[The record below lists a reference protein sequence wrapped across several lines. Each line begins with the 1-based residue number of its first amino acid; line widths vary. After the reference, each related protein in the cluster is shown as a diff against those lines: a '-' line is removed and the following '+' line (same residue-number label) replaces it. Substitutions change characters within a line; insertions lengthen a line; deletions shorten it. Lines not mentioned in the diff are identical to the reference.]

1 MKKIPYREITN
12 TNKIPKKSFVLIF
25 AKISNAFESF
35 DANNCV
41 IEIILAKNIPN
52 ISKVNRPVEEV
63 IITNQNVNPA
73 ETANALNRG
82 EDNSILNRIDE
93 CNKT

>member
-1 MKKIPYREITN
+1 M
-12 TNKIPKKSFVLIF
+12 
-25 AKISNAFESF
+25 SNAFESF

-41 IEIILAKNIPN
+41 IEIIPAKNIPN
-52 ISKVNRPVEEV
+52 ISKVNKPVEEV

-82 EDNSILNRIDE
+82 EDKSILNRIDE